1 MYYTSRDK
9 SELVAY
15 NDLVGQ
21 AEGYSGTTTQ
31 WTTIVEHPN
40 GTDYAILKHPSYE
53 AELTLEETLG
63 TEWFPQIEL

>member
-1 MYYTSRDK
+1 MYYTSQDK
-9 SELVAY
+9 SELLAY

-31 WTTIVEHPN
+31 WATIVEHPN

>member
-1 MYYTSRDK
+1 MYYTSQDK

-15 NDLVGQ
+15 NDLVGRV
-21 AEGYSGTTTQ
+21 EGYSGTTTQ
-31 WTTIVEHPN
+31 WASIIEDPN

>member
-1 MYYTSRDK
+1 MYYTSQDK

-21 AEGYSGTTTQ
+21 GEGYSGTTTQ
-31 WTTIVEHPN
+31 WATIVEHPN

>member
-1 MYYTSRDK
+1 MYYTSQDK

-15 NDLVGQ
+15 NDLVGTG
-21 AEGYSGTTTQ
+21 EGYSGTTTQ
-31 WTTIVEHPN
+31 WATIIEHPN